1 MSYIDQSK
9 LSDIKYWLEGI
20 AGNSSVT
27 PVVQMN
33 SFIYYLFIYTFASF
47 VTIAIILFVSNQFL
61 NNRNPLKSK
70 LPFLANNLF
79 WMGVLGLVWFMMRQT
94 QVGFLGARIW
104 LIIGFCWF
112 TVIMFFTL
120 RYIIRSLNLE
130 MRYYSKLKSSLNLG
144 KK

>member
-9 LSDIKYWLEGI
+9 LLDVKYWLEGI

-33 SFIYYLFIYTFASF
+33 SFIYFLFIYTFASF
-47 VTIAIILFVSNQFL
+47 IVIAIILFVSNQFL
-61 NNRNPLKSK
+61 NNRNPLKNK

-79 WMGVLGLVWFMMRQT
+79 WMGTLGLLWFTLRQT

-104 LIIGFCWF
+104 LIIGLCWF
-112 TVIMFFTL
+112 IVVMFFTIK
-120 RYIIRSLNLE
+120 YIFQNLALE
-130 MRYYSKLKSSLNLG
+130 MRYYSKLKSDLSFA